1 MAFLLIVK
9 GSLTNARDVGH
20 SGRCFSLLPGTGA
33 RCMLLIEVPPMT
45 NTSAIKPKSF
55 TYHTSVAR
63 VEGRSAD
70 LHAEGKPLLRV
81 SSPPEFK
88 GEAGLWSPEDLF
100 VAAVEVCLMLTFVGI
115 AEKRGLK
122 FASYES
128 RAEGLLEWKEGS
140 YRFTRVVVSPT
151 IVCFDEQS
159 IPVARDI
166 LERAHSTCLVANSV
180 SCEVTIEPALTVID
194 GSSTPRLQLTAT
206 Y

>member
-1 MAFLLIVK
+1 
-9 GSLTNARDVGH
+9 
-20 SGRCFSLLPGTGA
+20 
-33 RCMLLIEVPPMT
+33 MT
-45 NTSAIKPKSF
+45 DAPAIKPKSF
-55 TYHTSVAR
+55 TYRTSVAR

-70 LHAEGKPLLRV
+70 LHADGKPLLRV

-88 GEAGLWSPEDLF
+88 GERGIWTPEDLF

-140 YRFTRVVVSPT
+140 YRFTRVAVSPS
-151 IVCFDEQS
+151 IVCFDEPS

-180 SCEVTIEPALTVID
+180 SCEVTVAPVLTLTHD
-194 GSSTPRLQLTAT
+194 DRKQLPQLTAT
-206 Y
+206 